1 MMNLASLYRTMN
13 HAIRSLVIAST
24 VVAGLLLAACDS
36 AVLIDPNATNDTGTV
51 TGDNGT
57 VDGGTVD
64 GGTGDGDTADGGTA
78 DGGTADEGTG
88 DGDTADNGTGDNG
101 TGDNNGDAT
110 GVGNNPDATVVDLIS
125 TAEAAGNFN
134 TLLAALDAANLRDT
148 VADENSILTIFAPT
162 DAAFDALGTDEV
174 NALLADSDALNNTLL
189 YHVLAGSNDASALTA
204 TVGTPVEMLNGD
216 LAGISLQ
223 DNQLR
228 INTSLITTTDILASN
243 GVIHVIDTVLTPPV
257 EINASNADQNVVQ
270 VLASD
275 PQFTTLTSLLQ
286 ATGLDTELA
295 SNESFTLFA
304 PNNVAFSSFGEEL
317 IAALLQDTDT
327 LRNILLNHVVFDERI
342 DSADLLASAGTS
354 FTSAT
359 GSPLAVMLNGNILS
373 INDAVLAR
381 ADINAGN
388 GIIQELDDVIQP

>member
-148 VADENSILTIFAPT
+148 AVSYTHLTLPT
-162 DAAFDALGTDEV
+162 K
-174 NALLADSDALNNTLL
+174 
-189 YHVLAGSNDASALTA
+189 
-204 TVGTPVEMLNGD
+204 
-216 LAGISLQ
+216 
-223 DNQLR
+223 R
-228 INTSLITTTDILASN
+228 I
-243 GVIHVIDTVLTPPV
+243 V
-257 EINASNADQNVVQ
+257 
-270 VLASD
+270 
-275 PQFTTLTSLLQ
+275 
-286 ATGLDTELA
+286 
-295 SNESFTLFA
+295 
-304 PNNVAFSSFGEEL
+304 
-317 IAALLQDTDT
+317 
-327 LRNILLNHVVFDERI
+327 
-342 DSADLLASAGTS
+342 
-354 FTSAT
+354 
-359 GSPLAVMLNGNILS
+359 
-373 INDAVLAR
+373 
-381 ADINAGN
+381 
-388 GIIQELDDVIQP
+388 